1 MMFELLAWIPLVA
14 AGISAA
20 GSLAGGLMSSAGA
33 SAANSQTMSFNAA
46 EAQKNRDFQERMSS
60 TAYQRG
66 MADMRAA
73 GLNPILA
80 YSQGGASSP
89 GGNAAHVG
97 QLENTME
104 GLGKGVNSAAQLGQR
119 AVEIAQVRQNTK
131 TGVSQEELNRAS
143 ADLAA
148 ANKLK
153 ADQEAITSASQA
165 NKNAAEA
172 AYTMEQMS
180 NPAEARKLMAAQA
193 FNATTAGNLNN
204 VNASQIQKY
213 GTFGPG
219 RTGGAVLEGVSDY
232 FKLPG
237 NPQSAKQAYDQRQ
250 AAHKDRWK
258 RIKSWFGGN

>member
-1 MMFELLAWIPLVA
+1 MLYEILAWIPLA
-14 AGISAA
+14 AAAVSAA
-20 GSLAGGLMSSAGA
+20 GSLAGGLMSSAGQ
-33 SAANSQTMSFNAA
+33 SAANSQTMAFNAA

-89 GGNAAHVG
+89 GGNGAHVG
-97 QLENTME
+97 NLENTME
-104 GLGKGVNSAAQLGQR
+104 GMGRGVSSASQLAQR
-119 AVEIAQVRQNTK
+119 AVEIDQIRQNTK
-131 TGVSQEELNRAS
+131 TGVSQEQLNKAS

-153 ADQEAITSASQA
+153 TEQEAITSASQA

-204 VNASQIQKY
+204 VNAEQIQKY

-219 RTGGAVLEGVSDY
+219 RTGGALFEGLQNM
-232 FKLPG
+232 FKLPKD
-237 NPQSAKQAYDQRQ
+237 PPTARQ
-250 AAHKDRWK
+250 QFDERKADHERRMKNL
-258 RIKSWFGGN
+258 KSWFGF